1 LYHCTILPPNVNPYV
16 SRRLTCFLFGLFA
29 ITYLVSGATVVPNA
43 WIAQELKLGHV
54 SRVSRRWNA
63 GVAPEVSAAFLAALE
78 K

>member
-1 LYHCTILPPNVNPYV
+1 L
-16 SRRLTCFLFGLFA
+16 A

-54 SRVSRRWNA
+54 SRVSHCWNA
-63 GVAPEVSAAFLAALE
+63 AVPPKASAGFLAALE